1 MAGNKSQILT
11 GARAKIL
18 INGKLV
24 GLFSQCSWSVNQDK
38 QPAFILG
45 RYNPAEITPTTQE
58 PVRMTLNGYRVVE
71 AGPYRVAN
79 ATLLKNLLNEEDFTV
94 AVLDRQTGKT
104 IFMATGCRVQ
114 GWSSGVASR
123 GVSDI
128 RIEIVAAKGE
138 DEYGLAAG
146 GDDEGATA
154 ASLDDGT

>member
-45 RYNPAEITPTTQE
+45 RYNPAEVTPTTQE
-58 PVRMTLNGYRVVE
+58 PVRMTLNGYRVVD

-79 ATLLKNLLNEEDFTV
+79 ATLLRNLLNEEDFTV
-94 AVLDRQTGKT
+94 DVLDRQTGKT
-104 IFMATGCRVQ
+104 IFRAVGCRVQ

-128 RIEIVAAKGE
+128 RLEIVAIKAE
-138 DEYGLAAG
+138 DEYGLASG
-146 GDDEGATA
+146 GDDESNSA
-154 ASLDDGT
+154 ANLDDGT